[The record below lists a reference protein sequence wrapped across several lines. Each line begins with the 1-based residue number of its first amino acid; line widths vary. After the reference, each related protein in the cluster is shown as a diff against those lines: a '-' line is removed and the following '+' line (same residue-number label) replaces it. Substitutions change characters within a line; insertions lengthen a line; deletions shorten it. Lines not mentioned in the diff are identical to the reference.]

1 MKEMARRDFLK
12 LGAAGLAVASL
23 GGSVTLGPL
32 ARKAGAAVVEATYF
46 DAETMSFQSGV
57 GVSVVNDTSAN
68 FGKVLCFQQRSTT
81 AVKNGQNFRGE
92 GSIVRIRARASQNSS
107 GGWPVAAVLV
117 DGREVA
123 RWTVNTTS
131 LQMYSANVSPSVSA
145 GAHNVS
151 LQAVQ
156 GLIGPGTLYVDF
168 VQFQRPDAPTQTP
181 TENLVVH
188 GIYARGIST
197 GPANPQWGDLS
208 QLTNYTNL
216 VGKKPTLVHGFQ
228 QIQDSI
234 SVSGIDNVL
243 ANYPEFMLTLEAG
256 GMNLAQ
262 MIAGQADAHF
272 DRIGRDLGSINHTI
286 YVRLMH
292 EMNGNWYS
300 YSAGRVSD
308 GEAKYRDVFRRGVSR
323 MTAAGGSNLRFVWC
337 PNVRAPV
344 WGGNPLRN
352 FYPGDDVVDIL
363 GLDGYAGYRTQT
375 PFTFN
380 IVFDAAVDEICAIHA
395 SKPLWLCEW
404 GMDAW
409 DYSAAEKERF
419 FEDARASL
427 GTQRYSRV
435 KASLYFHSTQEG
447 YRWRVDDP
455 LACLDNYQGLINDP
469 VYQGASL
476 L

>member
-1 MKEMARRDFLK
+1 MYTASISP
-12 LGAAGLAVASL
+12 AVA
-23 GGSVTLGPL
+23 
-32 ARKAGAAVVEATYF
+32 
-46 DAETMSFQSGV
+46 
-57 GVSVVNDTSAN
+57 
-68 FGKVLCFQQRSTT
+68 
-81 AVKNGQNFRGE
+81 
-92 GSIVRIRARASQNSS
+92 
-107 GGWPVAAVLV
+107 
-117 DGREVA
+117 
-123 RWTVNTTS
+123 
-131 LQMYSANVSPSVSA
+131 A
-145 GAHNVS
+145 GAHNVELRAGS
-151 LQAVQ
+151 
-156 GLIGPGTLYVDF
+156 GMGGTANLVVDF
-168 VQFQRPDAPTQTP
+168 IQFQREDGVTP
-181 TENLVVH
+181 GGTTSIVH

-208 QLTNYTNL
+208 NVNNYSNL
-216 VGKKPTLVHGFQ
+216 LGKRPVIVHGFQ

-234 SVSGIDNVL
+234 SVSGINNVL

-256 GMNLAQ
+256 GMNLDQ
-262 MIAGQADAHF
+262 MLAGQADSHF
-272 DRIGRDLGSINHTI
+272 DRIGRALGSINHTI

-300 YSAGRVSD
+300 YSASRVSD
-308 GEAKYRDVFRRGVSR
+308 GERKYRNAFRRGVNR
-323 MTAAGGSNLRFVWC
+323 MKAAGGSKLRFVWC

-363 GLDGYAGYRTQT
+363 GLDGYAGYRTST

-380 IVFDAAVDEICAIHA
+380 TVFDAAVDEICAIHA

-419 FEDARASL
+419 FDAARASFK
-427 GTQRYSRV
+427 TQRYSRV

-447 YRWRVDDP
+447 YRWKVDDQV
-455 LACLDNYQGLINDP
+455 ACLDSYQGMINDP
-469 VYQGASL
+469 VYQGRSL

>member
-1 MKEMARRDFLK
+1 MKEIARRDFLK

-23 GGSVTLGPL
+23 GSSVTLGPL

-46 DAETMSFQSGV
+46 DAETMSFPSGV
-57 GVSVVNDTSAN
+57 GVFVVNDTSAN
-68 FGKVLCFQQRSTT
+68 FGRVLCFQQASTT

-107 GGWPVAAVLV
+107 GDWPVAAVLV

-145 GAHNVS
+145 GVHNVS

-156 GLIGPGTLYVDF
+156 ELSGPGTLYVDF
-168 VQFQRPDAPTQTP
+168 VQFQRSDAPTQTP

-188 GIYARGIST
+188 GIYARGMIGGS
-197 GPANPQWGDLS
+197 ANPQWGDLS
-208 QLTNYTNL
+208 QLQNYSNL
-216 VGKKPTLVHGFQ
+216 VGKRPVIVHGFQ
-228 QIQDSI
+228 QFYDPIN
-234 SVSGIDNVL
+234 VSGINIVL
-243 ANYPEFMLTLEAG
+243 ANYPQFLLTLESG
-256 GMNLAQ
+256 GMNLDQ
-262 MIAGQADAHF
+262 ILAGQADGHF
-272 DRIGRDLGSINHTI
+272 DRIGRALGPMSRTI

-300 YSAGRVSD
+300 YSSSRVSD
-308 GEAKYRDVFRRGVSR
+308 GERKYRDAFRRGVTR
-323 MTAAGGSNLRFVWC
+323 MKAAGGSNLRFVWC

-363 GLDGYAGYRTQT
+363 GLDGYAGYRTST

-409 DYSAAEKERF
+409 DYSVAEKERF
-419 FEDARASL
+419 FDAAIASFKS
-427 GTQRYSRV
+427 QRYSRV

-447 YRWRVDDP
+447 YRWKVDDP
-455 LACLDNYQGLINDP
+455 VACLDNYKGMINDP
-469 VYQGASL
+469 VYQGTSL

>member
-23 GGSVTLGPL
+23 GSSVTLGPL

-46 DAETMSFQSGV
+46 DAETMSFPSGV

-68 FGKVLCFQQRSTT
+68 FGKVLCFQYRAT
-81 AVKNGQNFRGE
+81 AVKNGQNFSGV
-92 GSIVRIRARASQNSS
+92 GSIVRIKARASQNSI

-123 RWTVNTTS
+123 RWSINTTS
-131 LQMYSANVSPSVSA
+131 WQMYSANVSPSVSA

-151 LQAVQ
+151 LQAV
-156 GLIGPGTLYVDF
+156 GGTTGPGTLYVDF
-168 VQFQRPDAPTQTP
+168 VQFQREDAPTGTP

-188 GIYARGIST
+188 GIYA
-197 GPANPQWGDLS
+197 GPGNPQWGDLS

-216 VGKKPTLVHGFQ
+216 VGKKPHLVHGFQ

-234 SVSGIDNVL
+234 NVSGINNVL
-243 ANYPEFMLTLEAG
+243 ANYQEFMLTLEAG
-256 GMNLAQ
+256 GMNLDQ
-262 MIAGQADAHF
+262 ILAGQADSEF

-292 EMNGNWYS
+292 EMNGSWYS
-300 YSAGRVSD
+300 YSASRVSD
-308 GEAKYRDVFRRGVSR
+308 GEPKYRDVFRRGVTR
-323 MTAAGGSNLRFVWC
+323 MKAAGGSNLRFVWC
-337 PNVRAPV
+337 PYVRAPV
-344 WGGNPLRN
+344 WSSNPLRN

-363 GLDGYAGYRTQT
+363 GLDGYANDRPST

-380 IVFDAAVDEICAIHA
+380 LVFDAAVDEISAIHA
-395 SKPLWLCEW
+395 TKPVWLCEW
-404 GMDAW
+404 GMNAW
-409 DYSAAEKERF
+409 DYSATEKEQF
-419 FEDARASL
+419 FNDALQSFK
-427 GTQRYSRV
+427 TQRYSRV

-455 LACLDNYQGLINDP
+455 VACLDNYRGLINDP
-469 VYQGASL
+469 VYQGTSL

>member
-12 LGAAGLAVASL
+12 LGAAGLAVASFS
-23 GGSVTLGPL
+23 SVTLGPL
-32 ARKAGAAVVEATYF
+32 ARKADAVVEATYF
-46 DAETMSFQSGV
+46 DAETMSFPAGV
-57 GVSVVNDTSAN
+57 GISIVNDTSAN
-68 FGKVLCFQQRSTT
+68 FGKVLCFQYIAT
-81 AVKNGQNFRGE
+81 AVKNGQNFSGE
-92 GSIVRIRARASQNSS
+92 GSIVRIRARASQNGI

-131 LQMYSANVSPSVSA
+131 LQMYSANVSPGVSA

-151 LQAVQ
+151 LQAV
-156 GLIGPGTLYVDF
+156 GGTTGPGTLYVDF

-181 TENLVVH
+181 TGNLVVH

-197 GPANPQWGDLS
+197 GPSNPQWGDLS

-216 VGKKPTLVHGFQ
+216 VGKKPYLVHGFQ
-228 QIQDSI
+228 QFGDVI
-234 SVSGIDNVL
+234 SVSGINNVL
-243 ANYPEFMLTLEAG
+243 ANYPQYMLTLEAG
-256 GMNLAQ
+256 GLNLDQ
-262 MIAGQADAHF
+262 ILAGQADSNF
-272 DRIGRDLGSINHTI
+272 DRIGRNLGSINHTI

-300 YSAGRVSD
+300 YSASRVSD
-308 GEAKYRDVFRRGVSR
+308 GERKYRDAFRRGVNR
-323 MTAAGGSNLRFVWC
+323 MKAAGGSNLRFVWC

-352 FYPGDDVVDIL
+352 FYPGDDVVDIF
-363 GLDGYAGYRTQT
+363 GLDGYAGYRTST

-380 IVFDAAVDEICAIHA
+380 IVFDAAVDEICAIHP

-409 DYSAAEKERF
+409 DYSAAEKEQF
-419 FEDARASL
+419 FDAARASFK
-427 GTQRYSRV
+427 TQRYSRV

-455 LACLDNYQGLINDP
+455 IASLDNYKGMINDA
-469 VYQGASL
+469 VYQGTSIM
-476 L
+476 

>member
-32 ARKAGAAVVEATYF
+32 ARKAGAAVEVVYFECEA
-46 DAETMSFQSGV
+46 MSFASGSGISVVSEVSANAGNALRFTAPVSAFKNGV
-57 GVSVVNDTSAN
+57 G
-68 FGKVLCFQQRSTT
+68 FP
-81 AVKNGQNFRGE
+81 AVA
-92 GSIVRIRARASQNSS
+92 SIVRVRARSHQRSAGRN
-107 GGWPVAAVLV
+107 PVMVVLV
-117 DGREVA
+117 DGREVG
-123 RWTVNTTS
+123 RWTVNTKDYA
-131 LQMYSANVSPSVSA
+131 MYTASISPVVA
-145 GAHNVS
+145 PGAHNVELRVDS
-151 LQAVQ
+151 EM
-156 GLIGPGTLYVDF
+156 GGPAKLVVDF
-168 VQFQRPDAPTQTP
+168 IQFQGEEGGTP
-181 TENLVVH
+181 GGTTSIVH

-197 GPANPQWGDLS
+197 DPANPQWGDLS
-208 QLTNYTNL
+208 NVNNYSNL
-216 VGKKPTLVHGFQ
+216 IGKRPVIVHGFQ

-234 SVSGIDNVL
+234 SVGGINNVL

-256 GMNLAQ
+256 GMNLDE
-262 MIAGQADAHF
+262 MLAGQADSHF

-300 YSAGRVSD
+300 YSASRVSD
-308 GEAKYRDVFRRGVSR
+308 GESKYRDAFRRGVSR
-323 MTAAGGSNLRFVWC
+323 MKAAGGSNLQFVWC

-344 WGGNPLRN
+344 WGGNPLVT

-363 GLDGYAGYRTQT
+363 GLDGYAGYRTQA

-409 DYSAAEKERF
+409 DYSAAEKEQF
-419 FEDARASL
+419 FDDARASFK
-427 GTQRYSRV
+427 TQHYSRV

-447 YRWRVDDP
+447 YRWKVDDP
-455 LACLDNYQGLINDP
+455 QACLDNYQGMINDP
-469 VYQGASL
+469 VYQGTSL